1 LPHADQI
8 TSENIALITAYSS
21 ILASLIA
28 DSIIIKYAVVS
39 AKIELKSVT
48 TQRITFVFSQIAHEL
63 AKCILKKDIPP
74 NCFINPG
81 VAKVEDA
88 ADPRRQG

>member
-1 LPHADQI
+1 VARNLR
-8 TSENIALITAYSS
+8 TTKCRGY
-21 ILASLIA
+21 ASQVNTPV
-28 DSIIIKYAVVS
+28 IKYAVVS